1 MNNYFLKRVSEL
13 IEDKTARK
21 QINTELESHLL
32 DKIDY
37 YTEIGYTHEEAA
49 EKATEEMGNP
59 DDIAVPLNSLHKKGI
74 NKNIWSIITAVFA
87 VFIALLSFNIIPI
100 EHSFRY
106 GDQSFAIFHRVSIDF
121 LSLFICAAY
130 LLLLCKAYRQKNIA
144 SAAFVNLSLLVMAFA
159 YLPDMRYPA
168 FQFSIFQP
176 LFYPAAMI
184 IMHGFYAF
192 CDSIFG
198 YSYIPDSDRLFYNC
212 GAVGMYL
219 ILLAVAVTL
228 FVAILRQSRM
238 KTVRRL
244 WLPLKTAKPALS
256 IFLISDLLV
265 LSLATIP
272 ALASLDTKR
281 DEMQTAKERAIHYVI
296 NADLSNGIEPFADR
310 LLSDGY
316 EYCYSEDNIY
326 QSGQKTLHSG
336 LNDSLIITVDSE
348 NNPYICYAPTDFDP
362 SFIFE
367 GGDVCLSHEER
378 LQIKTDMTLDEFME
392 LGFYGKAIMVSKSIC
407 PDNEEQNTI
416 DFSFDL
422 PGEGYDDFQCRFG
435 YDSSEKKY
443 YLTGT
448 ENMKEAYEE
457 AQKMFGDSENY
468 TVSG

>member
-59 DDIAVPLNSLHKKGI
+59 DDIAVPLNSLHKNGI

-144 SAAFVNLSLLVMAFA
+144 SAAFVSLSLLVMAFA

-272 ALASLDTKR
+272 ALTSLNTKC

-336 LNDSLIITVDSE
+336 FNDSLIITVDSE

>member
-49 EKATEEMGNP
+49 KKATEEMGNP
-59 DDIAVPLNSLHKKGI
+59 DDTAVPLNSMNKKGI
-74 NKNIWSIITAVFA
+74 QRNIWSIVTAVFA
-87 VFIALLSFNIIPI
+87 IFIALLSFNVIPI

-106 GDQSFAIFHRVSIDF
+106 GDASFAIYHRVSIDF
-121 LSLFICAAY
+121 LSLFICAVY
-130 LLLLCKAYRQKNIA
+130 LLLLYKAYRQKNIF
-144 SAAFVNLSLLVMAFA
+144 SAALLSLSLLVMAAA
-159 YLPDMRYPA
+159 YFPDMRYPA
-168 FQFSIFQP
+168 FQFSLFQP
-176 LFYPAAMI
+176 LYYPAAMI
-184 IMHGFYAF
+184 IMHGLSAFY
-192 CDSIFG
+192 DSIFA

-244 WLPLKTAKPALS
+244 RLPIKIAKSGLC
-256 IFLISDLLV
+256 IFLLVDLLV
-265 LSLATIP
+265 LSVATIP
-272 ALASLDTKR
+272 ALTSLNTKR

-296 NADLSNGIEPFADR
+296 NADLSNGTEPFIDR

-316 EYCYSEDNIY
+316 EYYYSEDNIW

-336 LNDSLIITVDSE
+336 FNDSLIITTDSE

-362 SFIFE
+362 FFIFE
-367 GGDVCLSHEER
+367 GGDVCLGLEER
-378 LQIKTDMTLDEFME
+378 KQIKTNMTIDEFMT
-392 LGFYGKAIMVSKSIC
+392 LGFYTKAIMVSKSVY
-407 PDNEEQNTI
+407 PDNEEQNAI

-422 PGEGYDDFQCRFG
+422 PGEGYDDFQCHFG

-448 ENMKEAYEE
+448 ENMKEKYEE
-457 AQKMFGDSENY
+457 AQTIFGESENY
-468 TVSG
+468 AVAG